1 MLEVTLS
8 QTAAQEISVD
18 AAGWHISH
26 LHINQE
32 GNWFSSEVFLPFSET
47 FLCSA
52 ALQGYGMF

>member
-18 AAGWHISH
+18 AAGWH

-32 GNWFSSEVFLPFSET
+32 GNWFSSEVFLPFGET